1 MQKNKA
7 IIFLVGKQKK
17 IKKEIFLNGGRIV
30 FFERTRSVAW
40 IAHQPSIKRWRAE
53 GRGFKKPAIKVI
65 VAWVSLRVQT
75 IMNGIILKEAEGEEE
90 PPFMGEFSLEQV
102 LSSFLNP
109 SKPSLTWH
117 ETSSETEVLQPELL
131 ELSLEEGKEEG
142 NYFVLTDEETD
153 YFLPEVTRTEPVKLI
168 WLAWME
174 YSFLAGGEA
183 AEPAISLEEGRDSLF
198 SSLYQQKVPQGEKDL
213 LKV

>member
-7 IIFLVGKQKK
+7 IIFIVGKQKK

-75 IMNGIILKEAEGEEE
+75 IMNGIILKEAEFEEE
-90 PPFMGEFSLEQV
+90 PPSMGEFSLEQV
-102 LSSFLNP
+102 LSIFLNT
-109 SKPSLTWH
+109 SKQSPTGF
-117 ETSSETEVLQPELL
+117 EASSEL
-131 ELSLEEGKEEG
+131 EGPKQESLESPAEERR
-142 NYFVLTDEETD
+142 YFVLVDEETD
-153 YFLPEVTRTEPVKLI
+153 YFLPEVTKTESVKLI
-168 WLAWME
+168 QFVGAD
-174 YSFLAGGEA
+174 YSFLEERNA
-183 AEPAISLEEGRDSLF
+183 AEIVISLKENSDSPYSLLYRCRVPEGE
-198 SSLYQQKVPQGEKDL
+198 QDL

>member
-90 PPFMGEFSLEQV
+90 PPSMGEFSLEQV
-102 LSSFLNP
+102 LNSFLNP
-109 SKPSLTWH
+109 SKSGSTWL
-117 ETSSETEVLQPELL
+117 ETSSETEVPKPELL
-131 ELSLEEGKEEG
+131 ELSPEEGK
-142 NYFVLTDEETD
+142 YFSLTDEETD
-153 YFLPEVTRTEPVKLI
+153 YFVSEVAKTESIKPVQSV
-168 WLAWME
+168 WAD
-174 YSFLAGGEA
+174 YFFLEGRDA
-183 AEPAISLEEGRDSLF
+183 AEIIFSLEEKGDSLY
-198 SSLYQQKVPQGEKDL
+198 SSLYPQGEKDL

>member
-7 IIFLVGKQKK
+7 IIFIVGKQKK

-75 IMNGIILKEAEGEEE
+75 IMNGIILNEAEFEEE
-90 PPFMGEFSLEQV
+90 PPSMGEFSLEQV
-102 LSSFLNP
+102 LSIFLNT
-109 SKPSLTWH
+109 SKQSPTGF
-117 ETSSETEVLQPELL
+117 EASSEL
-131 ELSLEEGKEEG
+131 EGPKQESLESPAEEVRRKKRSR
-142 NYFVLTDEETD
+142 NRYFFEREQR
-153 YFLPEVTRTEPVKLI
+153 F
-168 WLAWME
+168 
-174 YSFLAGGEA
+174 
-183 AEPAISLEEGRDSLF
+183 SLLF
-198 SSLYQQKVPQGEKDL
+198 TLSM
-213 LKV
+213 

>member
-7 IIFLVGKQKK
+7 IIFIVGKQKK

-75 IMNGIILKEAEGEEE
+75 IMNGIILKEAEFEEE
-90 PPFMGEFSLEQV
+90 PLSMGEFSLEQV
-102 LSSFLNP
+102 LSIFLNA
-109 SKPSLTWH
+109 SNQGLTGL
-117 ETSSETEVLQPELL
+117 EISSETEVLKPEFL
-131 ELSLEEGKEEG
+131 ELSSEEG
-142 NYFVLTDEETD
+142 NYSVLTDEETD
-153 YFLPEVTRTEPVKLI
+153 YFLQEVTRTESVKPI
-168 WLAWME
+168 QFSE
-174 YSFLAGGEA
+174 VDYSLLEGGKA
-183 AEPAISLEEGRDSLF
+183 AEIVLSLEENRDSLY
-198 SSLYQQKVPQGEKDL
+198 SSLYQYRAPEGEKDL

>member
-7 IIFLVGKQKK
+7 IIFIVGKQKK

-75 IMNGIILKEAEGEEE
+75 IMNGIILKEAEFEEE
-90 PPFMGEFSLEQV
+90 PLSMGEFSLEQV
-102 LSSFLNP
+102 LSIFLNA
-109 SKPSLTWH
+109 SNQGLTGL
-117 ETSSETEVLQPELL
+117 EISSETEVLKPEFL
-131 ELSLEEGKEEG
+131 ELSSEEE
-142 NYFVLTDEETD
+142 NYSVLTDEETD
-153 YFLPEVTRTEPVKLI
+153 YFLQEVARTESVKPI
-168 WLAWME
+168 QFSE
-174 YSFLAGGEA
+174 VDYSLLEGGKA
-183 AEPAISLEEGRDSLF
+183 AEIVLSLEENRDSLY
-198 SSLYQQKVPQGEKDL
+198 SSLYQYRAPEGEKDL